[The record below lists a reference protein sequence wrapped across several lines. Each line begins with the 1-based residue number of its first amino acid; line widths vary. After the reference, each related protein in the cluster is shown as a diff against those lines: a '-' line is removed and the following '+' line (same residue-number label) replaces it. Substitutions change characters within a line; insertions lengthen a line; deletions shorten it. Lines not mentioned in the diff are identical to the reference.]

1 MLARSVEQG
10 ADAIRVADA
19 MATMW
24 RAVDAALA
32 PIIGK
37 LGVAALYKR
46 SVHVTAAAHPSLAAL
61 PANLHGATDPAAL
74 TSLLARQDLA
84 SAAAAGDAL
93 LQNFCDLLATLIGPA
108 LAERLLD
115 PVWVHLP
122 SGIPAQ
128 DSSP

>member
-32 PIIGK
+32 PIIGN

-61 PANLHGATDPAAL
+61 PANLHGALDPAAL
-74 TSLLARQDLA
+74 TAVLARQDLA

-93 LQNFCDLLATLIGPA
+93 LQTFCSLLATLIGPA

-115 PVWVHLP
+115 PIWVHLP
-122 SGIPAQ
+122 SGNPAQ